1 MISEEQVAKVAFL
14 ARLSLTPEE
23 TKMMAAQLSSV
34 LKHFEEVSKVNTDG
48 VEPMITPTD
57 MEQFW
62 REDKAEQL
70 AGASEAAMQN
80 APEAVGNLF
89 KVPPVVG

>member
-1 MISEEQVAKVAFL
+1 MISEEQVARVAYL

-23 TKMMAAQLSSV
+23 TKMMAEQLSSV
-34 LKHFEEVSKVNTDG
+34 LKHFEEVSKIDTAG
-48 VEPMITPTD
+48 IEPLLTPTD
-57 MEQFW
+57 MEPFW
-62 REDKAEQL
+62 REDKAENWENAEVAL
-70 AGASEAAMQN
+70 KN

>member
-1 MISEEQVAKVAFL
+1 MISEEQVARVAHL
-14 ARLSLTPEE
+14 ARLSLTPDE
-23 TKMMAAQLSSV
+23 TKMMAEQLSSV

-48 VEPMITPTD
+48 IEPLVTPTD
-57 MEQFW
+57 MDAFW
-62 REDKAEQL
+62 REDKVETWENAAEK
-70 AGASEAAMQN
+70 AMQN